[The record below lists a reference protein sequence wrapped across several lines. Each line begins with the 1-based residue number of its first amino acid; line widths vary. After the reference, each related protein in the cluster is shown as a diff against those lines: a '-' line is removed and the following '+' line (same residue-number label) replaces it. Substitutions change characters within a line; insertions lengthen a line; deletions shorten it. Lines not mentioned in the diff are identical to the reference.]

1 MLSLSFPVYLLG
13 MLSPNTAG
21 RYVAMMF
28 MPVVGGECD
37 RFHRQNKSS
46 ASAPHRTS

>member
-1 MLSLSFPVYLLG
+1 MLSMSFPVYLLG

-28 MPVVGGECD
+28 MPVVGGELT
-37 RFHRQNKSS
+37 SS
-46 ASAPHRTS
+46 TRKVERNRSRTC